1 MARQPDRFLEIYLAD
16 HLAAAAAG
24 SALVRRAA
32 RSNTGTRTGDTLR
45 RLTVE
50 IDEDRQTLRRLVTD
64 LGFTGSKPK
73 EVVARAAEKMGRL
86 KRNGQLRGYSPLSR
100 VLELEALSVG
110 IAGKLALW
118 ETLELVP
125 DPGRRLPAFGLHH
138 LIERAQRQREEVE
151 QLRLEAVH
159 QAFAGGINEARSEVT
174 S

>member
-1 MARQPDRFLEIYLAD
+1 MAI
-16 HLAAAAAG
+16 
-24 SALVRRAA
+24 
-32 RSNTGTRTGDTLR
+32 
-45 RLTVE
+45 E

-64 LGFTGSKPK
+64 LGFTGSKPN
-73 EVVARAAEKMGRL
+73 EVVAWAAEKVGRL

-118 ETLELVP
+118 ETLERVP
-125 DPGRRLPAFGLHH
+125 DPGRRLRAFELHH
-138 LIERAQRQREEVE
+138 LIERALRQREEVE

-159 QAFAGGINEARSEVT
+159 QAFAGGISEARSGAT

>member
-1 MARQPDRFLEIYLAD
+1 M
-16 HLAAAAAG
+16 
-24 SALVRRAA
+24 
-32 RSNTGTRTGDTLR
+32 
-45 RLTVE
+45 
-50 IDEDRQTLRRLVTD
+50 LRRLVTD

-73 EVVARAAEKMGRL
+73 EVVAWAAEKVGRL

-118 ETLELVP
+118 ETLVRVP
-125 DPGRRLPAFGLHH
+125 DPGRRLRAFELHH
-138 LIERAQRQREEVE
+138 LIERALRQREEVE

-159 QAFAGGINEARSEVT
+159 QAFAGGISGARSGAT